1 MLRVGHARRRVW
13 LTPPPMPENP
23 WSRAPA
29 SAPST
34 MSRTYSVRSLAATSR
49 VSRGPHTAFV
59 MPEDVTSKLRAD
71 GVSDWLI
78 QAVANMARGNPDVVS
93 GLLVSVSDPIILPG
107 TKTSCRTHFVK
118 KDGNGRARVDALVNV
133 LAQKAVDY
141 CIPRSRIN
149 EALAAMHTTGSTAD
163 FVRLSEEARSL
174 FTNLATSGEGGELLL
189 YTLLEE
195 VLRIPQ
201 IICKMPLKTN
211 SQMHI
216 HGSDGIHGKML
227 DSGNLALYWGE
238 SKLHAKVNS
247 AIDKCFES
255 VGPFL
260 IEGLDGAAQRDLLL
274 VRDNLDTGSE
284 ELTAALIRYFS
295 QGTEESAK
303 IEVRAGCLVGF
314 DVDDYPD
321 PLDDSGQ
328 AIRVEVQKAIDGW
341 IKRISDK
348 VGTHSLAS
356 FEIEIFCV
364 PVPSVQNFRNSLN
377 ARLALS

>member
-1 MLRVGHARRRVW
+1 
-13 LTPPPMPENP
+13 
-23 WSRAPA
+23 
-29 SAPST
+29 
-34 MSRTYSVRSLAATSR
+34 MS
-49 VSRGPHTAFV
+49 
-59 MPEDVTSKLRAD
+59 EDVASKLRAD
-71 GVSDWLI
+71 GVSDWLV
-78 QAVANMARGNPDVVS
+78 QAVADMARGNPDVVS

-118 KDGNGRARVDALVNV
+118 KDGNGRPRVDALVKV

-141 CIPRSRIN
+141 CIPRSRIK
-149 EALAAMHTTGSTAD
+149 EALAAMQTTGSTAD

-201 IICKMPLKTN
+201 IICKMPLKT
-211 SQMHI
+211 STQMHI

-260 IEGLDGAAQRDLLL
+260 IEGLDGAAERDLLL

-314 DVDDYPD
+314 DVNDYPD
-321 PLDDSGQ
+321 PVDDSGE
-328 AIRVEVQKAIDGW
+328 AIHAEVQTAIDGW
-341 IKRISDK
+341 IKRIGDK

-356 FEIEIFCV
+356 FEIEVFCV
-364 PVPSVQNFRNSLN
+364 PVPSVQNFRDSLN